1 MNKEKL
7 VDLGEQILSDI
18 DIEMNQEL
26 REILEQALA
35 KRLYKVFYDAQI
47 WIGTIDKK
55 RCTDQQKE
63 SYDKVKPVLDDC
75 LDRVLGKPDAE
86 KANEV

>member
-26 REILEQALA
+26 RELLERTLA
-35 KRLYKVFYDAQI
+35 KRLYHVFFDAYS
-47 WIGTIDKK
+47 WISTANKE
-55 RCTDQQKE
+55 RLTDRHKE
-63 SYDKVKPVLDDC
+63 SYDRVKPILDDC
-75 LDRVLGKPDAE
+75 LDRVLGQPNAE